1 MDKLRTLIQ
10 QKLEEIQGLEVT
22 PEIPDDL
29 LEKNKTYFSYT
40 IQKSFNGSDTSK
52 NYTYRVNLLG
62 YVKRLQNDT
71 ENTLKIVDDISTQI
85 ENKLKEL
92 NIHTSFYD
100 VTVIDRIRKIQ
111 VNGECMYNEINNGL
125 I

>member
-10 QKLEEIQGLEVT
+10 SKLEEIQDIEVT

-29 LEKNKTYFSYT
+29 LEKDTTYFSFTLQSNY
-40 IQKSFNGSDTSK
+40 SGADTGK
-52 NYTYRVNLLG
+52 NYTYRVNLTG

-71 ENTLKIVDDISTQI
+71 ENTLKIVDDATVEIK
-85 ENKLKEL
+85 EKLKEL
-92 NIHTSFYD
+92 NIHTSFND
-100 VTVIDRIRKIQ
+100 VSVIDGIRKIQ
-111 VNGECMYNEINNGL
+111 VRGECMYNEINNGL